1 MFVYVHTRKY
11 STNMYIHTRG
21 FRNSFLYL
29 EIYFLFPQI
38 MLNGYLRVILG
49 IFRVS
54 VIGTRLYVKVQPT
67 DSPTQ
72 MN

>member
-1 MFVYVHTRKY
+1 MFVYVHTHKY
-11 STNMYIHTRG
+11 TDMYIHTRG
-21 FRNSFLYL
+21 FGNSFLYL

-67 DSPTQ
+67 DSPT
-72 MN
+72 